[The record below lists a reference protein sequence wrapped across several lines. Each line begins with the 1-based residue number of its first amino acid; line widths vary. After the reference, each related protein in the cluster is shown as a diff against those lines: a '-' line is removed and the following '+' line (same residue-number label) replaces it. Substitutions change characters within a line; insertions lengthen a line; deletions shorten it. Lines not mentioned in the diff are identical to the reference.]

1 MDLQARGASDRR
13 AALSGRPDPRRA
25 RALRSVALAAL
36 PFLLAVILLA
46 PATLGGKVMSAGDIA
61 LFKPPFPPQPAGEQ
75 PENPLQ
81 FDSAYV
87 FEPDG
92 LAVREALRDGRLP
105 VWSPELEAG
114 WPLLA
119 TQQSAPLFPLTWI
132 GAVFPYWESQAW
144 IAVIKLWLAALG
156 TFFFARALGLRRAP
170 ALLAAVS
177 FAFGTYLVAWL
188 MHPHANAYVVL
199 PWLLLVAER
208 LCRTGALRDAAAL
221 AGLLGVSFLSGQPE
235 SGLIVALATAA
246 WVLYRLLSERP
257 PRREAL
263 RTGTLAAAAAL
274 LGAAIGA
281 LMVVPLVEALNQSF
295 LTSRSQPPLPAK
307 VGISLAFP
315 EYWGPPDRPVTGAPS
330 NFTERTL
337 YVGALPALL
346 ALGGLF
352 AARPRGP
359 QLFFAGLALASLAV
373 ALDTGPVSSLAGDL
387 PVLDQVALHR
397 VLVLA
402 SFAIAMLAAFG
413 LQSLLDGTGRRR
425 VVMAVAAGAALPAVA
440 VLVAHPSWTG
450 DVPDGLR
457 RLFGGDDA
465 VSDEVVTVAATMRWV
480 LLAAVAVALVAALA
494 RRPRHARALAGAAV
508 AFAALDLIALG
519 FGYNPAI
526 PKAEADPPAPPAVEA
541 MRRLT
546 AAGGRVVGVDGLI
559 PNTASRWGLHDARGH
574 EQPLVE
580 RTARV
585 WLQFG
590 TTGDGAVAVDP
601 DRPETVRLLDV
612 FGVRAALLDPSTLR
626 AGRVAA
632 RAFRRDPI
640 AYSGPGGVVVERPS
654 AFPPA
659 FVAYGWRASAGLDE
673 SLLHMTLSTS
683 EQLRDIPVIEGA
695 GDAPA
700 SARPA
705 TPARV
710 LSRSDTEVRLD
721 VRASARGQLVLLD
734 TFYPG
739 WHAEV
744 DGREAPIRP
753 ADAAFRA
760 VPVERGR
767 HEVRF
772 FYRPA
777 SVIWGGAVTLLGL
790 AAMAAALVLGGR
802 RPTT

>member
-1 MDLQARGASDRR
+1 MRS
-13 AALSGRPDPRRA
+13 A
-25 RALRSVALAAL
+25 RALRWIVPAAL
-36 PFLLAVILLA
+36 LFLLAVILLA
-46 PATLGGKVMSAGDIA
+46 PATLGGKVMSASDIP
-61 LFKPPFPPQPAGEQ
+61 LFEPPFPPQPTGER

-144 IAVIKLWLAALG
+144 IAVLKIWLAALG

-177 FAFGTYLVAWL
+177 FGFGIYFVAWL
-188 MHPHANAYVVL
+188 MHPHVNAYVLL

-208 LCRTGALRDAAAL
+208 LCRTGALREAAAL
-221 AGLLGVSFLSGQPE
+221 AGLLGLSFLSGQPE
-235 SGLIVALATAA
+235 SGMIVALATAA
-246 WVLYRLLSERP
+246 WVAFRLLSARP

-263 RTGTLAAAAAL
+263 RTGGLALAAAL
-274 LGAAIGA
+274 VGAAIGA
-281 LMVVPLVEALNQSF
+281 ATLVPFVEALNHSF

-315 EYWGPPDRPVTGAPS
+315 EYWGPPDRPVSGPPS

-359 QLFFAGLALASLAV
+359 QLFFAGLAVASLAL
-373 ALDTGPVSSLAGDL
+373 ALDTGPVSSGVGDL
-387 PVLDQVALHR
+387 PVFDQVALHR
-397 VLVLA
+397 VLILA

-413 LQSLLDGTGRRR
+413 LQSVLEGTGRRR
-425 VVMAVAAGAALPAVA
+425 VLIVVGVAAALPVLAVFA
-440 VLVAHPSWTG
+440 AHPSWLG
-450 DVPDGLR
+450 DVPDGLK
-457 RLFGGDDA
+457 RLLGDDDDLR
-465 VSDEVVTVAATMRWV
+465 DEVISVAATLRWV
-480 LLAAVAVALVAALA
+480 LLAAATVALVALLSK
-494 RRPRHARALAGAAV
+494 RSRHTGVLAGAAV
-508 AFAALDLIALG
+508 ALAALDLIAIG

-526 PKAEADPPAPPAVEA
+526 SKAEADPRAPPAVEA

-546 AAGGRVVGVDGLI
+546 AQGGRVVGVDGLI

-580 RTARV
+580 RTARL

-590 TTGDGAVAVDP
+590 KLGDGAFAVDP
-601 DRPETVRLLDV
+601 ERPETVRLLDV
-612 FGVRAALLDPSTLR
+612 FGVRAALFDRSRLQGD
-626 AGRVAA
+626 RVAA
-632 RAFRRDPI
+632 PAFARDPI
-640 AYSGPGGVVVERPS
+640 AYSGPGGVVVERPT
-654 AFPPA
+654 ALPPA
-659 FVAYGWRASAGLDE
+659 FVAYAWKASRSLDE
-673 SLLHMTLSTS
+673 SLLTMALSS
-683 EQLRDIPVIEGA
+683 SRQLRDSPVIEGGA
-695 GDAPA
+695 GSAT

-705 TPARV
+705 TPARIV
-710 LSRSDTEVRLD
+710 SRGDTEVRVD
-721 VRASARGQLVLLD
+721 VRAAAPGQLVLLD

-753 ADAAFRA
+753 ADAAFRS
-760 VPVERGR
+760 VPVEPGR

-777 SVIWGGAVTLLGL
+777 SVIWGVAVTLLGL
-790 AAMAAALVLGGR
+790 ALVAAALVIGARR
-802 RPTT
+802 RPSAAQ